1 LAVCAGSC
9 GPGNLHLINGLFD
22 CHRSRVPV
30 LGIAAQIPSGQIC
43 GANGQVRWTSPRFC
57 YPGSNSARPLPSTS
71 SFRPSRSG
79 WQEIVTFSPQL
90 RFRAAKLLGAG
101 FSLLAFHERG
111 ARDAVVMPGW
121 RAPPVAGNEEW
132 DDPECRRA
140 TISLSCADLPAEGN
154 STDRV
159 HAPS

>member
-1 LAVCAGSC
+1 VFKLR
-9 GPGNLHLINGLFD
+9 GLLQRR
-22 CHRSRVPV
+22 RSTRFSNTVSEV
-30 LGIAAQIPSGQIC
+30 LGAWILA
-43 GANGQVRWTSPRFC
+43 F
-57 YPGSNSARPLPSTS
+57 L
-71 SFRPSRSG
+71 
-79 WQEIVTFSPQL
+79 
-90 RFRAAKLLGAG
+90 LLGAG

-140 TISLSCADLPAEGN
+140 IISLSCADLPAEGN

-159 HAPS
+159 HAPSWGGVGW